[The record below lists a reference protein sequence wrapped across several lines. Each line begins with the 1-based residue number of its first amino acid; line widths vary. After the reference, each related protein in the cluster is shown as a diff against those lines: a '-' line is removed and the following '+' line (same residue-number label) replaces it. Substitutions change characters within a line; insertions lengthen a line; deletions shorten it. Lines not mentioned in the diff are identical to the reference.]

1 MDRRHFFQAAL
12 GTRHGI
18 TTEYGRGAEAVID
31 EIVAR
36 TPSVIA
42 EVHGQLQAWLPER
55 VTASIFGGLAA
66 AAQRMG
72 AGA

>member
-1 MDRRHFFQAAL
+1 MRAQPAACMDRRHFFQAAL

-18 TTEYGRGAEAVID
+18 TTEYGRSAEAVID

-42 EVHGQLQAWLPER
+42 EVLREVR
-55 VTASIFGGLAA
+55 GG
-66 AAQRMG
+66 
-72 AGA
+72 